1 MVLSVFKGVSYFHTC
16 FHRRWSL
23 VAMAADGNLGSIRYS
38 FLHKYCAHIHN
49 EASVL
54 THTHIYHLVK
64 HFTYVPIYRCSG
76 VCRYLANRVKWAALS
91 MSIADTH
98 PTHRDVFDGI
108 IILRNT
114 VTQKVSESTSQ
125 FIGQRSTFCSLSHPP
140 SDNRVN
146 ISRIASTQGHQV
158 GIQCSDSLKS
168 QSDVTRRRKIQQI

>member
-1 MVLSVFKGVSYFHTC
+1 MCLRVFLTFTRVSIGDGPWLPWLLMVTWAAFVTAFSTSIVLTYTMKLLYSHT
-16 FHRRWSL
+16 H
-23 VAMAADGNLGSIRYS
+23 
-38 FLHKYCAHIHN
+38 
-49 EASVL
+49 
-54 THTHIYHLVK
+54 THTHIFHLVK